1 MTSQWNTV
9 GHVMT
14 HEAVA
19 VGRDATFQEV
29 LGTLQ
34 RWKVSALP
42 VLAGDARVI
51 GVVSEADLLEAED
64 REGGRTEGLTAGVL
78 MSVPAVTVHPDSPTG
93 EAARAM
99 ARGHFKRLPVV
110 DADGCL
116 TGIVSRSDLLK
127 VHLRTDEDL
136 ADDVRFELLAVL
148 KPAVAA
154 ALDVRAEEGRITLTG
169 SVPDPSTLPLLER
182 IVRAVPGVVHAEVR
196 VVASPD

>member
-64 REGGRTEGLTAGVL
+64 REGAGR
-78 MSVPAVTVHPDSPTG
+78 
-93 EAARAM
+93 
-99 ARGHFKRLPVV
+99 RG
-110 DADGCL
+110 
-116 TGIVSRSDLLK
+116 
-127 VHLRTDEDL
+127 
-136 ADDVRFELLAVL
+136 
-148 KPAVAA
+148 
-154 ALDVRAEEGRITLTG
+154 
-169 SVPDPSTLPLLER
+169 
-182 IVRAVPGVVHAEVR
+182 
-196 VVASPD
+196 